1 MPMITSVG
9 VGLTATNEAVK
20 NRLLI
25 RDLVRDDLRREGYDV
40 PNTSKAYRKLD
51 EFLNLGSSRDVNT
64 DDLTPEER
72 AIFLKMLS
80 ILLKHGVVGYH
91 VYEVNG
97 RQEKHFLVN
106 TIGDSRLYGKKIVRE
121 NTP

>member
-1 MPMITSVG
+1 MITSVG
-9 VGLTATNEAVK
+9 VGVSATKETIQ
-20 NRLLI
+20 NRLIL
-25 RDLVRDDLRREGYDV
+25 RDLVRDDLRREGYNV

-51 EFLNLGSSRDVNT
+51 EFLNLGNSREVNT
-64 DDLTPEER
+64 DDLTPEEK

-80 ILLKHGVVGYH
+80 ILLKHGVVGYN

-97 RQEKHFLVN
+97 RQEKHYLVN

-121 NTP
+121 SST